1 MEIRSETRLHHPV
14 ERVFAAY
21 RDQMHEVAE
30 FVPDIR
36 EITVQSRVV
45 DGDMVKL
52 HNEWVSDRDVPKV
65 ASKIIKP
72 EHLRWDDY
80 AEWNSATHTC
90 QWTIKLRA
98 FTDAVDCKGQTE
110 LRPVAG
116 EPGETLIVL
125 KGNLNIDLREI
136 PGVPSFLGKRLAPQV
151 EKFIVS
157 LITPNLER
165 TNAALGRFLDSQG

>member
-14 ERVFAAY
+14 QRVFEAY
-21 RDQMHEVAE
+21 RDRMPEVAA

-36 EITVQSRVV
+36 EIVV
-45 DGDMVKL
+45 LKREEDGDRVAL

-80 AEWNSATHTC
+80 ATWTASDLRCEWV
-90 QWTIKLRA
+90 IKMRE
-98 FTDAVDCKGQTE
+98 FTDAVDCKGQTQLYE
-110 LRPVAG
+110 DGDGTRV
-116 EPGETLIVL
+116 VL
-125 KGNLNIDLREI
+125 HGNLQIDLRDV
-136 PGVPSFLGKRLAPQV
+136 PGVPGFLGKRLAPQI

-165 TNAALGRFLDSQG
+165 TNAAIGRFLDAQG